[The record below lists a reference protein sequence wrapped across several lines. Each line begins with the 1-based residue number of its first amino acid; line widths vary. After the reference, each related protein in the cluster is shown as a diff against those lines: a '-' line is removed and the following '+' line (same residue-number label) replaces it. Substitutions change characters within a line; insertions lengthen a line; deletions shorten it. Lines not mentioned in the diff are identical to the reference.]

1 MNRGSRGPSA
11 DAFYNNRYQENRG
24 LRRNIRDEQR
34 RREIQGFPESNY
46 RDTRQIQSEV
56 ANPYRLEIYL
66 NVTGDYERKMLKY
79 YPWMS
84 NINLKPQSQYPYIFY
99 NSVLQLNKALL
110 RRANIGEDPQEIF
123 SNLTNYRMLLQYAN
137 TKLTSEMRKNPT
149 TLVGTGEN
157 RMPYAWSIF
166 PKNMK
171 FLKNIYFKQGLFFYD
186 QNNRKYVIRSSKV
199 SYMEPKDPT
208 KLDTWEVHFDIAVID
223 SEKNPGLMDI
233 MAGNCNDKAKEI
245 DDISYELFGDT
256 LGLYKANLNRERKLA
271 CPYGSENCAVNERRR
286 SDRDRYDRGSYDR
299 DRYERAR
306 YDRSNYDRGNY
317 DRDTYD
323 RYNRSRDGY
332 DRYNRDRSSDRD
344 RYGRDYG
351 EMSTRDLA
359 SQWRNFYSDMN
370 RRRTIGGKKSRKKSK
385 TKKKR
390 KMKKT
395 RKK

>member
-11 DAFYNNRYQENRG
+11 DAFYSNRYQENRG

-186 QNNRKYVIRSSKV
+186 QNNRKYVIRSSKI

-208 KLDTWEVHFDIAVID
+208 RLDTWEVHFDIAVID
-223 SEKNPGLMDI
+223 AEKNPGLMDI

-286 SDRDRYDRGSYDR
+286 SDSDR
-299 DRYERAR
+299 
-306 YDRSNYDRGNY
+306 
-317 DRDTYD
+317 YD
-323 RYNRSRDGY
+323 RYNRGRDGYDRYASY
-332 DRYNRDRSSDRD
+332 DRYNRDRSGRDRSDRDRSDRDRSGRDRSDRD
-344 RYGRDYG
+344 RYDRDYG
-351 EMSTRDLA
+351 EMSTRELA
-359 SQWRNFYSDMN
+359 SRWRDLNSDVN

-385 TKKKR
+385 PRKRR

>member
-11 DAFYNNRYQENRG
+11 DAFYSNRYQENRG

-46 RDTRQIQSEV
+46 RDMRQIQSEV

-186 QNNRKYVIRSSKV
+186 QNNRKYVIRSSKI

-208 KLDTWEVHFDIAVID
+208 RLDTWEVHFDIAVID
-223 SEKNPGLMDI
+223 AEKNPGLMDI

-286 SDRDRYDRGSYDR
+286 SDSDRYY
-299 DRYERAR
+299 
-306 YDRSNYDRGNY
+306 RGNY
-317 DRDTYD
+317 DGDRYD

-332 DRYNRDRSSDRD
+332 DRYASYDR
-344 RYGRDYG
+344 
-351 EMSTRDLA
+351 
-359 SQWRNFYSDMN
+359 
-370 RRRTIGGKKSRKKSK
+370 
-385 TKKKR
+385 
-390 KMKKT
+390 
-395 RKK
+395 

>member
-11 DAFYNNRYQENRG
+11 DAFYSNRYQENRG

-46 RDTRQIQSEV
+46 RDMRQIQSEV

-186 QNNRKYVIRSSKV
+186 QNNRKYVIRSSKI

-208 KLDTWEVHFDIAVID
+208 RLDTWEVHFDIAVID
-223 SEKNPGLMDI
+223 AEKNPGLMDI

-245 DDISYELFGDT
+245 DDMSYELFGDT

-271 CPYGSENCAVNERRR
+271 CPYGSENCAVNDRRR
-286 SDRDRYDRGSYDR
+286 SDSDR
-299 DRYERAR
+299 
-306 YDRSNYDRGNY
+306 YDRGNY
-317 DRDTYD
+317 DGDRYD

-332 DRYNRDRSSDRD
+332 DRYASYDRYNRDSYDRYNRYNRDRSGRD
-344 RYGRDYG
+344 RSGRDYG
-351 EMSTRDLA
+351 EMSTRELA
-359 SQWRNFYSDMN
+359 SRWRDLNSDVN
-370 RRRTIGGKKSRKKSK
+370 RRRTIGGKKSRKKPK
-385 TKKKR
+385 PRKRR